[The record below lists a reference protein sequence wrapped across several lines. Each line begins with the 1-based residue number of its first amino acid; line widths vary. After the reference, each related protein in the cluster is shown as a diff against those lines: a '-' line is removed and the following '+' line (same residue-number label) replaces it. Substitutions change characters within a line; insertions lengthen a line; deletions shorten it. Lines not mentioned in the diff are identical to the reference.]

1 MVPIDVR
8 SKQDVVATDIRL
20 GAGAWSSLI
29 SPFGAELTSLRHD
42 EAGEFIWQAGD
53 DSWRRQAPLL
63 FPTIGRY
70 PDGLVRIGSAA
81 LALPPH
87 GFAPVRSFT
96 VLEQHE
102 ASCRM
107 ELVDDDE
114 TRALYPFAFRLTVD
128 FVLGADGLDMTIE
141 VHNPSAD
148 TVLPFMLGG
157 HPGFVWP
164 LPGAGEAEAH
174 RLWFS
179 ETEQSQ
185 MVVLAGAAD
194 AGDRTFSFDGRVAE
208 PAKMDFFGLTHAL
221 SPVRSDRVTFGTEA
235 VHVALSYE
243 GFANLAIW
251 RRDTAPFLCLEPWTN
266 LPIAVDRPTQFADL
280 PDIERLEPGRS
291 RRFSMRIAPGGTKLG
306 GAPQS

>member
-1 MVPIDVR
+1 MNVN
-8 SKQDVVATDIRL
+8 IRL
-20 GAGAWSSLI
+20 EAGELTCAV
-29 SPFGAELTSLRHD
+29 SPVGSELTSLFHGN
-42 EAGEFIWQAGD
+42 AGEFIWQADD

-70 PDGLVRIGSAA
+70 PEGMVCIGPAE
-81 LALPPH
+81 LTLPPH
-87 GFAPVRSFT
+87 GFAPARSFA
-96 VLEQHE
+96 VVEQHE

-107 ELVDDDE
+107 ELVDDPE

-128 FVLGADGLDMTIE
+128 FVLGAGGLDISIE
-141 VHNPSAD
+141 VYNPSAD

-179 ETEQSQ
+179 ETEQSP
-185 MVVLAGAAD
+185 MVVLAGATDAAD
-194 AGDRTFSFDGRVAE
+194 RAYGFDGSVAE

-221 SPVRSDRVTFGTEA
+221 SPVRSERVTFGTEA
-235 VHVALSYE
+235 MHVALSYE

-266 LPIAVDRPTQFADL
+266 LPIAVDKPTQFADL
-280 PDIERLEPGRS
+280 PDIERLVPGRS